1 GLNVGVIN
9 HDISYLVEWENPELA
24 QNSIDNNLSA
34 WPNEY
39 IDEEIPPEKNI
50 DIISSF
56 KTTLVPSS
64 RQQAYR
70 AEITYGTN
78 NEFGFDYLR
87 DNMKFSLEDYV
98 QSGHNFAIVDE
109 VDSILIDEARTPLI
123 ISGPSE
129 DSTDLYYKVDAVV
142 KRLNKETDFT
152 IDEKTRQVD
161 LTDEGSS
168 KVEVEKA
175 LDIPNLYDPTNLKHL
190 HHVNQALKAH
200 TLFNKDVDYMM
211 QDGKVIIVDEFT
223 GRLMPGRR
231 WSDGLHQAVEAKE
244 GVEIESENQTLATIT
259 IQNYFRMYRK
269 LAGMT
274 GTADTEAFE
283 FKNIYKLDVTV
294 IPTHKPLIRNDQN
307 DVIYKTQHEKYNAA
321 CDEIKELHTKGV
333 PILVGTASIEQ
344 SEKVS
349 KYLDKLKF
357 PYQVLNAKH
366 HEKEAEIVAQA
377 GRLGAIT
384 IATNMAGRGT
394 DILLGGNPEF
404 LARDIINKK
413 FKIDPN
419 DANQQQYEE
428 ALLEAKSICDD
439 EKKKVKEMG
448 GLHILAVERHEARRI
463 DNQLRG
469 RAGRQGDEG
478 SSRFY
483 VSLEDDLM
491 RIFASEKITGVMD
504 KLGWKEGEPIEHGMI
519 DKSIENAQKKVE
531 GRNFDIRKHLL
542 QYDDVLNTQRD
553 VVYKKRREV
562 LEGGDN
568 LKDMLLS
575 NSHEISYAL
584 VESHIPD
591 KSDLSEEN
599 YEEIQDS
606 IKRFFNIDIDLKE
619 ITNGNKETLI
629 ENIYEKVEEFY
640 NNKE

>member
-1 GLNVGVIN
+1 
-9 HDISYLVEWENPELA
+9 
-24 QNSIDNNLSA
+24 
-34 WPNEY
+34 
-39 IDEEIPPEKNI
+39 
-50 DIISSF
+50 
-56 KTTLVPSS
+56 
-64 RQQAYR
+64 
-70 AEITYGTN
+70 
-78 NEFGFDYLR
+78 
-87 DNMKFSLEDYV
+87 M
-98 QSGHNFAIVDE
+98 
-109 VDSILIDEARTPLI
+109 
-123 ISGPSE
+123 
-129 DSTDLYYKVDAVV
+129 
-142 KRLNKETDFT
+142 
-152 IDEKTRQVD
+152 
-161 LTDEGSS
+161 
-168 KVEVEKA
+168 EKA

-640 NNKE
+640 NNKENEIGADILRQVERYVMLQTLDYQWKDHLLNMDHLREGVGLRGYAQKDPLREYQREGFDMFSDMMSKFDQEVCENLFKVQPVKEVDVEELERRRKLEEQKMVYGGGDDNIEQVKKPIRRVQKKVGRNDPCPCGSGKKYKKCCGK